1 MANILKTLELTQEEY
16 NNLEVKD
23 NDTMYIT
30 ESGIYIGST
39 LMTDRIKLLNEINKI
54 QQEVDTIDEGV
65 DNLKENIVSSVNGQ
79 TGDII
84 IDIPDTSSFA
94 TKTELSNEVQTLNDK
109 IDNLDIES
117 DVTSVNGQTGDV
129 TIDIPDT
136 SSFTTKT
143 ELSTEVQKLT
153 NKINEVDNKECDVTS
168 VNGQTGDVTIDIPDT
183 SSFATK
189 TELST
194 EVQTLNTKID
204 NLPTGGGSVKAGQNI
219 TITNTDTI
227 NAEGYRYSS
236 NNFIINDV
244 TNNKSSSQYTFVQ
257 GYNNTVNTNSNNST
271 TAGSNGIVS
280 HSNSFLF
287 GDGLKSVNTNCTV
300 LGRYNSPQDNWNAV
314 LWVGMG
320 TSDADRKNVMIIQD
334 NAVHYRG
341 ELKEGSGWMGDI
353 AEYFEWYDGNILD
366 EDRVG
371 YMVQLKDG
379 KIEYATDID
388 NCIGVVSDTCILTA
402 GSCSMGWHGMYLKDK
417 FGRDILEEV
426 NGEMLPIKNPNYDES
441 LVYISRDKRK
451 EWCKVGI
458 IGQVIVRQ
466 DGTLE
471 SGSYVN
477 CVNGIATK
485 STEKTSYRVVK
496 VIDDTV
502 AIILIK

>member
-1 MANILKTLELTQEEY
+1 MPNILKTLELTQEEY

-30 ESGIYIGST
+30 EYGIYIGST
-39 LMTDRIKLLNEINKI
+39 LMTDRFKLLDEIAKV
-54 QQEVDTIDEGV
+54 QQDVDIIDESV
-65 DNLKENIVSSVNGQ
+65 DNLKENTVSS
-79 TGDII
+79 I
-84 IDIPDTSSFA
+84 
-94 TKTELSNEVQTLNDK
+94 
-109 IDNLDIES
+109 
-117 DVTSVNGQTGDV
+117 NGQTGDV
-129 TIDIPDT
+129 SITIPDT
-136 SSFTTKT
+136 ST
-143 ELSTEVQKLT
+143 
-153 NKINEVDNKECDVTS
+153 
-168 VNGQTGDVTIDIPDT
+168 
-183 SSFATK
+183 FATK

-194 EVQTLNTKID
+194 EVQTLNNKID
-204 NLPTGGGSVKAGQNI
+204 NLPTSDPVSIKAGQNI
-219 TITNTDTI
+219 TITNSDTI
-227 NAEGYRYSS
+227 NAEGYRSGS
-236 NNFIINDV
+236 NNFIINDLV
-244 TNNKSSSQYTFVQ
+244 NNASSSQYNFVQ
-257 GYNNTVNTNSNNST
+257 GYNNIVNTNGNNSM
-271 TAGSNGIVS
+271 AGGANGIVN

-314 LWVGMG
+314 LWVGIG
-320 TSDADRKNVMIIQD
+320 SSDTDRKNGLIIQ
-334 NAVHYRG
+334 NNEIHYRG
-341 ELKEGSGWMGDI
+341 QLKEGSGWMGDI
-353 AEYFEWYDGNILD
+353 GEYFEWYDGNILD

-388 NCIGVVSDTCILTA
+388 NCIGVVSDTCILTG

-426 NGEMLPIKNPNYDES
+426 NGEMIPAKNPNYDES

-458 IGQVIVRQ
+458 VGQVIVRQ

-502 AIILIK
+502 AIILVK

>member
-1 MANILKTLELTQEEY
+1 MSNILKTLELTQEEY

-30 ESGIYIGST
+30 ESAIYIGSK
-39 LMTDRIKLLNEINKI
+39 LMTDRVKLLNEIAKV
-54 QQEVDTIDEGV
+54 QQEVDTIDESI
-65 DNLKENIVSSVNGQ
+65 DNLKENTVSSVNGQ
-79 TGDII
+79 TGEI
-84 IDIPDTSSFA
+84 
-94 TKTELSNEVQTLNDK
+94 
-109 IDNLDIES
+109 
-117 DVTSVNGQTGDV
+117 
-129 TIDIPDT
+129 TIDIPNTDT
-136 SSFTTKT
+136 
-143 ELSTEVQKLT
+143 
-153 NKINEVDNKECDVTS
+153 
-168 VNGQTGDVTIDIPDT
+168 
-183 SSFATK
+183 FATK
-189 TELST
+189 SELST

-204 NLPTGGGSVKAGQNI
+204 NLPTGGGTASIKAGQNV
-219 TITNTDTI
+219 TITNSDTI

-244 TNNKSSSQYTFVQ
+244 TNNKASSQYNFVQ
-257 GYNNTVNTNSNNST
+257 GYKNTINTNSNNST
-271 TAGSNGIVS
+271 AAGSNGIVS

-300 LGRYNSPQDNWNAV
+300 LGRYNNPQDNWNAV
-314 LWVGMG
+314 LWVGVG
-320 TSDADRKNVMIIQD
+320 SSNTDRKNALIIQ
-334 NAVHYRG
+334 NNEIHYRG
-341 ELKEGSGWMGDI
+341 QLKEGSGWMGDI
-353 AEYFEWYDGNILD
+353 GEYFEWYDGNILD

-379 KIEYATDID
+379 KIEYAADID

-426 NGEMLPIKNPNYDES
+426 DGEMLPIKNPNYDES

-458 IGQVIVRQ
+458 VGQVIVRQ
-466 DGTLE
+466 DGTLK

-496 VIDDTV
+496 VIDETV
-502 AIILIK
+502 AIILVK

>member
-30 ESGIYIGST
+30 ESAIYIGSK
-39 LMTDRIKLLNEINKI
+39 LMTDRVKLLNEISKV
-54 QQEVDTIDEGV
+54 QQEVDSIDEDV
-65 DNLKENIVSSVNGQ
+65 DNLKENTVSS
-79 TGDII
+79 I
-84 IDIPDTSSFA
+84 
-94 TKTELSNEVQTLNDK
+94 
-109 IDNLDIES
+109 
-117 DVTSVNGQTGDV
+117 
-129 TIDIPDT
+129 
-136 SSFTTKT
+136 
-143 ELSTEVQKLT
+143 
-153 NKINEVDNKECDVTS
+153 
-168 VNGQTGDVTIDIPDT
+168 NGQTGDVTIDIPDT

-194 EVQTLNTKID
+194 EVQTLNNKID
-204 NLPTGGGSVKAGQNI
+204 NLPTGGGTVSIKAGKNV
-219 TITNTDTI
+219 TITNSDTI

-244 TNNKSSSQYTFVQ
+244 TNNKASSQYNFVQ
-257 GYNNTVNTNSNNST
+257 GYKNTINTNSNNST
-271 TAGSNGIVS
+271 AAGSNGIVS

-300 LGRYNSPQDNWNAV
+300 LGRYNNPQDNWNAV
-314 LWVGMG
+314 LWVGVG
-320 TSDADRKNVMIIQD
+320 SSNTDRKNALIIQ
-334 NAVHYRG
+334 NNEIHYRG
-341 ELKEGSGWMGDI
+341 QLKEGSGWMGDI
-353 AEYFEWYDGNILD
+353 GEYFEWYDGNILD

-458 IGQVIVRQ
+458 VGQVIVRQ
-466 DGTLE
+466 DGTLK

-496 VIDDTV
+496 VIDETV
-502 AIILIK
+502 AIILVK

>member
-23 NDTMYIT
+23 NDTVYIT
-30 ESGIYIGST
+30 ESAIYIGNK
-39 LMTDRIKLLNEINKI
+39 LMTDRVKLLNEIGKV
-54 QQEVDTIDEGV
+54 QQEVDIIDEDV
-65 DNLKENIVSSVNGQ
+65 DNLKENTVSSINGQ
-79 TGDII
+79 TG
-84 IDIPDTSSFA
+84 
-94 TKTELSNEVQTLNDK
+94 E
-109 IDNLDIES
+109 
-117 DVTSVNGQTGDV
+117 
-129 TIDIPDT
+129 
-136 SSFTTKT
+136 
-143 ELSTEVQKLT
+143 
-153 NKINEVDNKECDVTS
+153 
-168 VNGQTGDVTIDIPDT
+168 VTIDIPDT

-189 TELST
+189 NELST

-204 NLPTGGGSVKAGQNI
+204 NLPTGGGTVSIKAGQNV
-219 TITNTDTI
+219 TITNSDTI

-244 TNNKSSSQYTFVQ
+244 TNNKASSQYNFVQ
-257 GYNNTVNTNSNNST
+257 GYKNTINTNSNNST
-271 TAGSNGIVS
+271 AAGSNGIVS

-300 LGRYNSPQDNWNAV
+300 LGRYNNPQDNWNAV
-314 LWVGMG
+314 LWVGTG
-320 TSDADRKNVMIIQD
+320 SSNTDRKNALIIQ
-334 NAVHYRG
+334 NNEIHYRG
-341 ELKEGSGWMGDI
+341 QLKEGSGWMGDI
-353 AEYFEWYDGNILD
+353 GEYFEWYDGNILD

-379 KIEYATDID
+379 KIEYAADID

-441 LVYISRDKRK
+441 LEYISRDKRK

-458 IGQVIVRQ
+458 VGQVIVRQ
-466 DGTLE
+466 DGTLV
-471 SGSYVN
+471 SGGFAG
-477 CVNGIATK
+477 CKDGIATK

-496 VIDDTV
+496 VIDETV
-502 AIILIK
+502 AIILVK

>member
-1 MANILKTLELTQEEY
+1 MVNILKTLELTQEEY

-30 ESGIYIGST
+30 EYGIYIGST
-39 LMTDRIKLLNEINKI
+39 LMTDRVKLLNEISKV
-54 QQEVDTIDEGV
+54 QQEVDIIDEDV
-65 DNLKENIVSSVNGQ
+65 DNLKENTVSSINGQ
-79 TGDII
+79 TG
-84 IDIPDTSSFA
+84 
-94 TKTELSNEVQTLNDK
+94 E
-109 IDNLDIES
+109 
-117 DVTSVNGQTGDV
+117 
-129 TIDIPDT
+129 
-136 SSFTTKT
+136 
-143 ELSTEVQKLT
+143 
-153 NKINEVDNKECDVTS
+153 
-168 VNGQTGDVTIDIPDT
+168 VTIDIPDT

-194 EVQTLNTKID
+194 EVQTLNNKID
-204 NLPTGGGSVKAGQNI
+204 NLPTGGGTVSIKAGQNV
-219 TITNTDTI
+219 TITNSDTI

-244 TNNKSSSQYTFVQ
+244 TNNKASSQYNFVQ
-257 GYNNTVNTNSNNST
+257 GYKNTINTNSNNST
-271 TAGSNGIVS
+271 AAGSNGIVS

-300 LGRYNSPQDNWNAV
+300 LGRYNNPQDNWNAV
-314 LWVGMG
+314 LWVGVG
-320 TSDADRKNVMIIQD
+320 SSETDRKNALIIQ
-334 NAVHYRG
+334 NNEIHYRG
-341 ELKEGSGWMGDI
+341 QLKEGSGWMGDI
-353 AEYFEWYDGNILD
+353 GEYFEWYDGNILD

-458 IGQVIVRQ
+458 VGQVIVRQ

-485 STEKTSYRVVK
+485 STEKTNYRVVK
-496 VIDDTV
+496 VIDETV

>member
-30 ESGIYIGST
+30 EYGIYIGST
-39 LMTDRIKLLNEINKI
+39 LMTDRVKLLNEIAKV
-54 QQEVDTIDEGV
+54 QQEVDTIDESV
-65 DNLKENIVSSVNGQ
+65 DNLKENTVSSINGQ
-79 TGDII
+79 TGEVT
-84 IDIPDTSSFA
+84 IDIPDTSEFA
-94 TKTELSNEVQTLNDK
+94 TKSELSTEVQTLNTK

-129 TIDIPDT
+129 TIT
-136 SSFTTKT
+136 
-143 ELSTEVQKLT
+143 
-153 NKINEVDNKECDVTS
+153 
-168 VNGQTGDVTIDIPDT
+168 IPDT

-204 NLPTGGGSVKAGQNI
+204 NLPTGGGSVKPGQNI
-219 TITNTDTI
+219 TITNSDTI

-244 TNNKSSSQYTFVQ
+244 TNNKASSQYNFVQ
-257 GYNNTVNTNSNNST
+257 GYKNTINTNSNNST
-271 TAGSNGIVS
+271 AAGSNGIVS

-314 LWVGMG
+314 LWVGIG
-320 TSDADRKNVMIIQD
+320 SSNTDRKNALIIQ
-334 NAVHYRG
+334 NNEIHYRG
-341 ELKEGSGWMGDI
+341 QLKEGSGWMGDI
-353 AEYFEWYDGNILD
+353 GEYFEWYDGNILD

-388 NCIGVVSDTCILTA
+388 NCIGVVSDTCVLTA

-485 STEKTSYRVVK
+485 SIEKTSYRVVK

-502 AIILIK
+502 AIILVK

>member
-30 ESGIYIGST
+30 ESNIYIGSK
-39 LMTDRIKLLNEINKI
+39 LMTDRVKLLNEIAKV
-54 QQEVDTIDEGV
+54 QQEVDIMDEDV
-65 DNLKENIVSSVNGQ
+65 DNLKENTVSSINGQ
-79 TGDII
+79 TG
-84 IDIPDTSSFA
+84 
-94 TKTELSNEVQTLNDK
+94 E
-109 IDNLDIES
+109 
-117 DVTSVNGQTGDV
+117 
-129 TIDIPDT
+129 
-136 SSFTTKT
+136 
-143 ELSTEVQKLT
+143 
-153 NKINEVDNKECDVTS
+153 
-168 VNGQTGDVTIDIPDT
+168 VTIDIPDT

-204 NLPTGGGSVKAGQNI
+204 NLPTGGGSVSIKAGQNV
-219 TITNTDTI
+219 TITNSDTI
-227 NAEGYRYSS
+227 NAEGYHYSS

-244 TNNKSSSQYTFVQ
+244 TNNKASSQYNFVQ
-257 GYNNTVNTNSNNST
+257 GYKNTINTNSNNST
-271 TAGSNGIVS
+271 AAGSNGIVS

-300 LGRYNSPQDNWNAV
+300 LGRYNNPQDNWNAV
-314 LWVGMG
+314 LWVGTG
-320 TSDADRKNVMIIQD
+320 SSNTDRKNALIIQ
-334 NAVHYRG
+334 NNEIHYRG
-341 ELKEGSGWMGDI
+341 QLKEGSGWMGDI
-353 AEYFEWYDGNILD
+353 GEYFEWYDGNILD

-458 IGQVIVRQ
+458 VGQVIVRQ
-466 DGTLE
+466 DGTLK
-471 SGSYVN
+471 SGSYIN

-485 STEKTSYRVVK
+485 STEKTNYRVVK
-496 VIDDTV
+496 VIDETV
-502 AIILIK
+502 AIILVK

>member
-30 ESGIYIGST
+30 ESAIYIGSK
-39 LMTDRIKLLNEINKI
+39 LMTDRIKLLNEITKV
-54 QQEVDTIDEGV
+54 QQEVDIIDEDV
-65 DNLKENIVSSVNGQ
+65 DNLKENTVSSINGQ
-79 TGDII
+79 TG
-84 IDIPDTSSFA
+84 
-94 TKTELSNEVQTLNDK
+94 E
-109 IDNLDIES
+109 
-117 DVTSVNGQTGDV
+117 
-129 TIDIPDT
+129 
-136 SSFTTKT
+136 
-143 ELSTEVQKLT
+143 
-153 NKINEVDNKECDVTS
+153 
-168 VNGQTGDVTIDIPDT
+168 VTIDIPDT

-204 NLPTGGGSVKAGQNI
+204 NLPTGGGSVKPGQNI
-219 TITNTDTI
+219 KITNSDTI

-244 TNNKSSSQYTFVQ
+244 TNNKASSQYNFVQ
-257 GYNNTVNTNSNNST
+257 GYKNTINTNSNNST
-271 TAGSNGIVS
+271 AAGSNGIVS

-300 LGRYNSPQDNWNAV
+300 LGRYNNPQDNWTAV
-314 LWVGMG
+314 LWVGIG
-320 TSDADRKNVMIIQD
+320 SSNTDRKNALIIQ
-334 NAVHYRG
+334 NNEIHYRG
-341 ELKEGSGWMGDI
+341 QLKEGSGWMGDI
-353 AEYFEWYDGNILD
+353 GEYFEWYDGNILD

-426 NGEMLPIKNPNYDES
+426 NGEMIPIKNPNYDES

-458 IGQVIVRQ
+458 IGQIIVRQ
-466 DGTLE
+466 DGTLV
-471 SGSYVN
+471 SGGFAG
-477 CVNGIATK
+477 CKDGIATK
-485 STEKTSYRVVK
+485 SDKGYRVIK
-496 VIDDTV
+496 VVDDTV
-502 AIILIK
+502 AIILVK

>member
-30 ESGIYIGST
+30 ESAIYIGSK
-39 LMTDRIKLLNEINKI
+39 LMTDRVKLLNEITKV
-54 QQEVDTIDEGV
+54 QQEVDIIDEDV
-65 DNLKENIVSSVNGQ
+65 DNLKENTVSSINGQ
-79 TGDII
+79 TG
-84 IDIPDTSSFA
+84 
-94 TKTELSNEVQTLNDK
+94 E
-109 IDNLDIES
+109 
-117 DVTSVNGQTGDV
+117 V

-136 SSFTTKT
+136 ST
-143 ELSTEVQKLT
+143 
-153 NKINEVDNKECDVTS
+153 
-168 VNGQTGDVTIDIPDT
+168 
-183 SSFATK
+183 FATK
-189 TELST
+189 DELST

-204 NLPTGGGSVKAGQNI
+204 NLPTGGETSVKAGQNI
-219 TITNTDTI
+219 TITNSDTI

-244 TNNKSSSQYTFVQ
+244 TNNKASSQYNFVQ
-257 GYNNTVNTNSNNST
+257 GYKNTINASSNNSMA
-271 TAGSNGIVS
+271 AGSNGIVS

-300 LGRYNSPQDNWNAV
+300 LGRYNNPQDNWNAV
-314 LWVGMG
+314 LWVGTG
-320 TSDADRKNVMIIQD
+320 SSNTDRKNSLIIQ
-334 NAVHYRG
+334 NNEIHYRG
-341 ELKEGSGWMGDI
+341 QLKEGSGWMGDI
-353 AEYFEWYDGNILD
+353 GEYFEWYDGNILD

-458 IGQVIVRQ
+458 VGQVIVRQ
-466 DGTLE
+466 DGTLK
-471 SGSYVN
+471 SGSYAN
-477 CVNGIATK
+477 CANGIATK
-485 STEKTSYRVVK
+485 STEKTNYRVVK
-496 VIDDTV
+496 VIDETV
-502 AIILIK
+502 AIILVK

>member
-1 MANILKTLELTQEEY
+1 MTNILKTLELTQEEY

-30 ESGIYIGST
+30 ESAIYIGSK
-39 LMTDRIKLLNEINKI
+39 LMTDRVKLLNEIAKV
-54 QQEVDTIDEGV
+54 QQEVDTIDESI
-65 DNLKENIVSSVNGQ
+65 DNLKENTVSSVNGQ
-79 TGDII
+79 TGEI
-84 IDIPDTSSFA
+84 
-94 TKTELSNEVQTLNDK
+94 
-109 IDNLDIES
+109 
-117 DVTSVNGQTGDV
+117 
-129 TIDIPDT
+129 TIDIPNTDT
-136 SSFTTKT
+136 
-143 ELSTEVQKLT
+143 
-153 NKINEVDNKECDVTS
+153 
-168 VNGQTGDVTIDIPDT
+168 
-183 SSFATK
+183 FATK
-189 TELST
+189 SELST

-204 NLPTGGGSVKAGQNI
+204 NLPTGGGSVKPGQNI
-219 TITNTDTI
+219 TITNSDTI

-244 TNNKSSSQYTFVQ
+244 TNNKASSQYNFVQ
-257 GYNNTVNTNSNNST
+257 GYKNTINTNSNNST
-271 TAGSNGIVS
+271 AAGSNGIVS

-287 GDGLKSVNTNCTV
+287 GDGLKSVNENCTV
-300 LGRYNSPQDNWNAV
+300 LGRYNNPKDNWNAV
-314 LWVGMG
+314 LWVGIG
-320 TSDADRKNVMIIQD
+320 SSNTDRKNALIIQ
-334 NAVHYRG
+334 NNEIHYRG
-341 ELKEGSGWMGDI
+341 QLKEGSGWMGDI
-353 AEYFEWYDGNILD
+353 GEYFEWYDGNILD

-379 KIEYATDID
+379 KIEYAADID

-426 NGEMLPIKNPNYDES
+426 DGEMLPIKNPNYDES

-458 IGQVIVRQ
+458 VGQVIVRQ
-466 DGTLE
+466 DGTLK

-496 VIDDTV
+496 VIDETV
-502 AIILIK
+502 AIILVK

>member
-30 ESGIYIGST
+30 EYGIYIGST
-39 LMTDRIKLLNEINKI
+39 LMTDRVKLLNEIAKV
-54 QQEVDTIDEGV
+54 QQEVDTIDESV
-65 DNLKENIVSSVNGQ
+65 DNLKENTVSSINGQ
-79 TGDII
+79 TG
-84 IDIPDTSSFA
+84 
-94 TKTELSNEVQTLNDK
+94 EV
-109 IDNLDIES
+109 I
-117 DVTSVNGQTGDV
+117 
-129 TIDIPDT
+129 
-136 SSFTTKT
+136 
-143 ELSTEVQKLT
+143 
-153 NKINEVDNKECDVTS
+153 
-168 VNGQTGDVTIDIPDT
+168 IDIPDT

-204 NLPTGGGSVKAGQNI
+204 NLPTGGGSVKPGQNI
-219 TITNTDTI
+219 TITNSDTI

-244 TNNKSSSQYTFVQ
+244 TNNKASSQYNFVQ
-257 GYNNTVNTNSNNST
+257 GYKNTINTNSNNSMA
-271 TAGSNGIVS
+271 AGSNGIVS

-287 GDGLKSVNTNCTV
+287 GDGLKSVNPNCTV
-300 LGRYNSPQDNWNAV
+300 LGRYNNPQDNWNAV
-314 LWVGMG
+314 LWVGIG
-320 TSDADRKNVMIIQD
+320 SSNTDRKNALIIQ
-334 NAVHYRG
+334 NNEIHYRG
-341 ELKEGSGWMGDI
+341 QLKEGSGWMGDI
-353 AEYFEWYDGNILD
+353 GEYFEWYDGNILD

-388 NCIGVVSDTCILTA
+388 NCIGVVSDTCVLTA

-441 LVYISRDKRK
+441 LVYISRDKRR

-485 STEKTSYRVVK
+485 SIEKTSYRVVK

-502 AIILIK
+502 AIILVK